1 LARTAA
7 EPSLEISS
15 AAASRLRLLRSLAQ
29 RNSGLGK
36 RTATCEA
43 GGDAQA
49 DDDRASDGE
58 LLGPARKLIR
68 PAIPCA
74 PADQR
79 RRPEVGTTAGI
90 GDLKRRNERRC
101 AARGNP
107 RPRPSAGGGNF
118 VPSAV
123 VVARDP
129 RTHSHG
135 HTYPRWSQRTVSQFT
150 YWALGNRCGPTILPS
165 GIIVPSSSQFRA
177 RAGAGSEDDGARGS
191 NLGWGEGG
199 AKLLTVDV

>member
-79 RRPEVGTTAGI
+79 RRPEVGTTTGI

-107 RPRPSAGGGNF
+107 RPIPRPRPSAGGGNF
-118 VPSAV
+118 VPSVV

-129 RTHSHG
+129 PTHPLTRPHLPALVPENSLSIHLVG
-135 HTYPRWSQRTVSQFT
+135 AREQV
-150 YWALGNRCGPTILPS
+150 WAHNTPLRNYRTILVSIPCRRR
-165 GIIVPSSSQFRA
+165 Q
-177 RAGAGSEDDGARGS
+177 
-191 NLGWGEGG
+191 
-199 AKLLTVDV
+199 

>member
-1 LARTAA
+1 M
-7 EPSLEISS
+7 
-15 AAASRLRLLRSLAQ
+15 
-29 RNSGLGK
+29 
-36 RTATCEA
+36 
-43 GGDAQA
+43 
-49 DDDRASDGE
+49 
-58 LLGPARKLIR
+58 
-68 PAIPCA
+68 
-74 PADQR
+74 
-79 RRPEVGTTAGI
+79 
-90 GDLKRRNERRC
+90 
-101 AARGNP
+101 
-107 RPRPSAGGGNF
+107 
-118 VPSAV
+118 PSAV

-199 AKLLTVDV
+199 ALTSQAVAVGWALACRRPLSAWTSWSGAQPVRVGGKRARARCGGGGLVGLGGKLGHLSWAGSRRYGAGHTRP